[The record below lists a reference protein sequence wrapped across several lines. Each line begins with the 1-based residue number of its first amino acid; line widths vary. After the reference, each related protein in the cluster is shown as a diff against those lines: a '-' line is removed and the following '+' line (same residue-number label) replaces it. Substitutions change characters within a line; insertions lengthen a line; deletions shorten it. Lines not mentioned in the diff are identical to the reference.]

1 MPLDKS
7 HIQKIIVYVPS
18 ELSHSSYL
26 ITSIQEFSKTNQ
38 ILLFHKSNPFSFKG
52 RIEVSGHELKET
64 THSYP
69 KIVFVRLDFN
79 DDSYKLLA
87 FDFHDSN
94 TFFSKEGLGKADFY
108 FKRTYTE
115 KEVDFIS
122 KKYSKRF
129 YPMGIPFMLRPNK
142 VFQKNRLKKLHLEQL
157 IKQKF
162 KINRN
167 LFQNITKALNQHKT
181 IWRGFVH
188 TRKLLDFEKLVEAKD
203 LTSTF
208 YQKRFFPNEIN
219 EDTRL
224 VHEQRVAIVRL
235 LKQNFEKYFVGGIKA
250 DKNLPEKFRDTAS
263 SIQGSQSQFLKALQ
277 DCGICIY
284 TRGLGNSIGWTL
296 PEFMSQGKAIIAE
309 KQEVVFPQPLIHGKH
324 LLYFDTFEELKDLIQ
339 QLIDQPELV
348 RQLSKASRLY
358 YDKFIS
364 PKVFF
369 ENILIQINNA

>member
-1 MPLDKS
+1 MTQLN
-7 HIQKIIVYVPS
+7 KIKKVTLF
-18 ELSHSSYL
+18 LSSDLNHSSYL
-26 ITSIQEFSKTNQ
+26 LTSLQEFSKINKIPTVN
-38 ILLFHKSNPFSFKG
+38 KSNLISSKG

-64 THSYP
+64 THSYL

-79 DDSYKLLA
+79 DDSHKLLA

-94 TFFSKEGLGKADFY
+94 TFFSKEGLEKADFY
-108 FKRTYTE
+108 FKRTFTRQ
-115 KEVDFIS
+115 EVNLIPQ
-122 KKYSKRF
+122 KYSTQIL
-129 YPMGIPFMLRPNK
+129 PMGIPFMLRSDK
-142 VFQKNRLKKLHLEQL
+142 IFYQNRIKSLHLKQMLKQSFSFDRL
-157 IKQKF
+157 IF
-162 KINRN
+162 KRLPEAIS
-167 LFQNITKALNQHKT
+167 IHKRS
-181 IWRGFVH
+181 WSGFIS
-188 TRKLLDFEKLVEAKD
+188 TRTLSDFENYMQAKNK
-203 LTSTF
+203 THVF

-224 VHEQRVAIVRL
+224 VHEQRVSIVRL

-263 SIQGSQSQFLKALQ
+263 SIKGSQSQFLKALQ

-309 KQEVVFPQPLIHGKH
+309 KQEVIFPQPLIHGKH
-324 LLYFDTFEELKDLIQ
+324 VLYFDTFEELKELIQ

-348 RQLSKASRLY
+348 KQLSKASRSY
-358 YDKFIS
+358 YDEFIS

-369 ENILIQINNA
+369 ENILIQINA